1 MGKIVALLGA
11 ILIIGLLIVYSFE
24 PSLVQQRADQTYFAA
39 ERQRIELE
47 RLRDRVEHERARDQ
61 AALPIHVLF
70 DWLTKLGTVVIAGGV
85 VFVAYDT
92 YRRHAA
98 RTERAFELVSP
109 DERGLMPAP
118 RKALEDQQLVELV
131 TQALA
136 LYHETKQTEARHR
149 PGQAPATLT
158 YSPTIHYEAPAV
170 TPTVPPA
177 MLSDDAEEEVLTLP
191 DEVALADVIDNLA
204 AAQLAYGVLPGG
216 ELLRLPIA
224 AGYHALGHGD
234 TRTGK
239 TNWIDGLIC
248 QIHHK
253 ARHYKL
259 EVVAGDF
266 KRELAATWN
275 RSPLLP
281 HGVCKEPAEIVD
293 MLEAMAGAIGER
305 YDLFERTGMESGR
318 IVRGLGDYARAT
330 GQRLPL
336 TFIVVDE
343 INALIEA
350 VKSSPKKRTELTSAL
365 KRVLQT
371 GAGAGYFVLGGAQY
385 LLADL
390 FSRDG
395 SKQFV
400 TRAHFGVYDQAA
412 IRVMFG
418 GTKLQ
423 PDALQLLTGQQGRGL
438 IRTVGQPYP
447 MPFQALRCDEEDIIE
462 AIRAVGGDVSPR
474 APEAPQKPAEG
485 PRSDGR
491 NLQEIAKAVLQKR
504 KEVPEVSLEQALNPD
519 DLAALREE
527 VQRRA
532 RAESKTA
539 TIGTLWRAT
548 GGTSFSVA
556 SRLYNE
562 LIESSS

>member
-1 MGKIVALLGA
+1 MGKIIALLG
-11 ILIIGLLIVYSFE
+11 IVLIIAALAFLSTD
-24 PSLVQQRADQTYFAA
+24 PALVQRRADQTFYEA

-47 RLRDRVEHERARDQ
+47 RLYAEAERERARAD
-61 AALPIHVLF
+61 ASLPGQIVL
-70 DWLTKLGTVVIAGGV
+70 DWLGKVGTVVIAGGV
-85 VFVAYDT
+85 IYIVYDT
-92 YRRHAA
+92 YRRRAA

-131 TQALA
+131 ARALA
-136 LYHETKQTEARHR
+136 LYHETKQTEARHQ
-149 PGQAPATLT
+149 PGQAPAHFT
-158 YSPTIHYEAPAV
+158 YSPTIHYEAPIAAA
-170 TPTVPPA
+170 TAPA
-177 MLSDDAEEEVLTLP
+177 MLVQESDEEPLTLP
-191 DEVALADVIDNLA
+191 DEVALADVLDNLA
-204 AAQLAYGVLPGG
+204 APQLAYGVLPGG
-216 ELLRLPIA
+216 DLLRLPIA

-293 MLEAMAGAIGER
+293 MLEAMASAISER
-305 YDLFERTGMESGR
+305 YDLFERTGLESGR

-330 GQRLPL
+330 GKRLPL

-400 TRAHFGVYDQAA
+400 TRAHFGVYDQMA

-438 IRTVGQPYP
+438 IRTAGQPYP
-447 MPFQALRCDEEDIIE
+447 MPFQALRCDEEDIID
-462 AIRAVGGDVSPR
+462 AIRTVGGDVSPR
-474 APEAPQKPAEG
+474 TPEAPQKPQEG
-485 PRSDGR
+485 VRSDGR
-491 NLQEIAKAVLQKR
+491 DIREIAKAVLQKR
-504 KEVPEVSLEQALNPD
+504 KEAPEVPLAEALSAEN
-519 DLAALREE
+519 LAALREE
-527 VQRRA
+527 VQHRA
-532 RAESKTA
+532 RSESKTA
-539 TIGTLWRAT
+539 TISALWRTT
-548 GGTSFSVA
+548 GGTSFSLA

-562 LIESSS
+562 LIELES